1 MAQFDGSI
9 LGQKV
14 LSKIDQILNEK
25 ENDFGSRSSST
36 FYVIIES
43 CSRREGGDCYDD
55 VMIRCAQAVTAMSI
69 NPMLPYHLA
78 VGSSDS
84 SVRIFDRRM
93 LSVGRGLNG
102 GGKGGSRWVVVYR
115 LMKK

>member
-1 MAQFDGSI
+1 
-9 LGQKV
+9 
-14 LSKIDQILNEK
+14 
-25 ENDFGSRSSST
+25 
-36 FYVIIES
+36 
-43 CSRREGGDCYDD
+43 
-55 VMIRCAQAVTAMSI
+55 MIRCAQAVTAMSI

-102 GGKGGSRWVVVYR
+102 GGKGGSR
-115 LMKK
+115 

>member
-14 LSKIDQILNEK
+14 LSKIDQILNE
-25 ENDFGSRSSST
+25 NGSRSSSS

-102 GGKGGSRWVVVYR
+102 GGKGGSR
-115 LMKK
+115 

>member
-14 LSKIDQILNEK
+14 LSKIDQILNE
-25 ENDFGSRSSST
+25 NSCSSST

-102 GGKGGSRWVVVYR
+102 GGKGGSRWVVVLR

>member
-1 MAQFDGSI
+1 MKRRMISFS
-9 LGQKV
+9 
-14 LSKIDQILNEK
+14 S
-25 ENDFGSRSSST
+25 SRSAST

-102 GGKGGSRWVVVYR
+102 GGKGGSRWVVVLR

>member
-1 MAQFDGSI
+1 MVQFDGSI

-14 LSKIDQILNEK
+14 LSKIDQILNE
-25 ENDFGSRSSST
+25 NPRSSYTS
-36 FYVIIES
+36 YVILES

-102 GGKGGSRWVVVYR
+102 VGKGGSRLVVVLR
-115 LMKK
+115 LMMK

>member
-1 MAQFDGSI
+1 MKRRI
-9 LGQKV
+9 
-14 LSKIDQILNEK
+14 
-25 ENDFGSRSSST
+25 GSRSSSS

-93 LSVGRGLNG
+93 LSVGRSNG
-102 GGKGGSRWVVVYR
+102 GGKGGSRWVVVLR

>member
-1 MAQFDGSI
+1 MIPTLFYLVEKMAQFDGSI

-14 LSKIDQILNEK
+14 LSKIDQILNE
-25 ENDFGSRSSST
+25 NGSRSSSS

-102 GGKGGSRWVVVYR
+102 GGKGGSR
-115 LMKK
+115 

>member
-1 MAQFDGSI
+1 
-9 LGQKV
+9 
-14 LSKIDQILNEK
+14 
-25 ENDFGSRSSST
+25 
-36 FYVIIES
+36 
-43 CSRREGGDCYDD
+43 
-55 VMIRCAQAVTAMSI
+55 MIRCAQAVTAMSI

-102 GGKGGSRWVVVYR
+102 GGKGGSRWVVFLR
-115 LMKK
+115 LMKKMI

>member
-1 MAQFDGSI
+1 MAPFDGSI

-14 LSKIDQILNEK
+14 LSKIDQILNE
-25 ENDFGSRSSST
+25 NALRSRSSST

-102 GGKGGSRWVVVYR
+102 GGKGGSRWVVD
-115 LMKK
+115 